1 MASASQIAFGQKT
14 REDDEE
20 DKGSGKKGMG
30 VFLGAGLAQSI
41 PVRSKRLEL
50 GFRGRVTLVLG
61 TLGGGAVRKSYG
73 RCRINILLPS
83 REGAPS

>member
-1 MASASQIAFGQKT
+1 MASGNLVVSGQKT

-20 DKGSGKKGMG
+20 DKGSGEKGMG

-50 GFRGRVTLVLG
+50 GFRRRVTLVLG
-61 TLGGGAVRKSYG
+61 TLGGGAVRTSYG
-73 RCRINILLPS
+73 RCRINILLPA